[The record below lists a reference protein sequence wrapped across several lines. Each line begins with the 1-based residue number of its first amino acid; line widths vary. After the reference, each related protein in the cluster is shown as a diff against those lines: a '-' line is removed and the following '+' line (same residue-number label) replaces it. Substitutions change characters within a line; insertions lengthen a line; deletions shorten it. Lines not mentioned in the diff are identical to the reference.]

1 MTAYVRDV
9 WSRLPALQASITSIF
24 GAILKIDST
33 KKVVKKLQGSAA
45 NSASWAT
52 NIGNERGEVLISVL
66 TQSESIKSLS
76 NTINGL
82 MDHYM
87 KASVDPPIL
96 LYTDRDCC
104 SQHGKSKLC
113 VSTFNNVKA
122 FKSTV
127 VLYILYRYYSL
138 GGRDWRSGWI
148 FGTL

>member
-1 MTAYVRDV
+1 MLINNSVPCSWFLTAYVRDV
-9 WSRLPALQASITSIF
+9 WSRLPALQASVTSTF

-66 TQSESIKSLS
+66 TQSESVESLS
-76 NTINGL
+76 NMANGL
-82 MDHYM
+82 MDRYI

-104 SQHGKSKLC
+104 SQQGKSKLC
-113 VSTFNNVKA
+113 VSTFSDV
-122 FKSTV
+122 
-127 VLYILYRYYSL
+127 
-138 GGRDWRSGWI
+138 
-148 FGTL
+148 

>member
-1 MTAYVRDV
+1 MRDV
-9 WSRLPALQASITSIF
+9 WSRLPALQASITSTF

-66 TQSESIKSLS
+66 TQSESIESLS
-76 NTINGL
+76 NMANGL
-82 MDHYM
+82 VDRYT

-127 VLYILYRYYSL
+127 VLYILHRYCFP